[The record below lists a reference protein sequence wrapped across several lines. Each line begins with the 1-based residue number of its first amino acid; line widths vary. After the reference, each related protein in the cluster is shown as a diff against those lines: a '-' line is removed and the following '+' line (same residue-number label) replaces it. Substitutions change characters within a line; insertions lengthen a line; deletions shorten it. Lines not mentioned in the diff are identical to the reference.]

1 MSHNAI
7 IFFLLLIFSLGHS
20 CGEEFVIK
28 MRKLVSQWIPVKKE
42 VASFLFMF
50 LADISKNSQETQMDP
65 YNLAICF
72 GPNLCPIP
80 EGREHVQ
87 FTSTVNT
94 LIKNFIIF
102 SLEIFFDKE
111 LAALVPSLTPIL
123 PDLVGGGQLS

>member
-1 MSHNAI
+1 
-7 IFFLLLIFSLGHS
+7 
-20 CGEEFVIK
+20 
-28 MRKLVSQWIPVKKE
+28 MRELVRQWIPVKQE
-42 VASFLFMF
+42 VASFLFKF

-102 SLEIFFDKE
+102 SLEIFSDKE